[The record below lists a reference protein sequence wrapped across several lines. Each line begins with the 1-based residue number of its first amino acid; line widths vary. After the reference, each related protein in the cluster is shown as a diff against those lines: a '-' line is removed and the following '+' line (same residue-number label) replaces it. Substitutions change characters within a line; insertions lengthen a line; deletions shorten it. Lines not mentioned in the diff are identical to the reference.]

1 MIRQRGYSLIEL
13 MLVITVIAI
22 ATIGI
27 IATYLTVN
35 FNRKVNQTY
44 DDLGEI
50 VQNVEQAWGN
60 MQSYNGLTNE
70 IAIKQR
76 LIPVRMM
83 SENNI
88 STPLGPLTLGYAGTN
103 REMLSLT
110 LALDEDGCNRLIPLF
125 APRMKQIK
133 IGHPGQS
140 ATVAE
145 GGEVNLQE
153 VARLCTEEAPVAFI
167 HFQQGFGRRAMWESW

>member
-13 MLVITVIAI
+13 MLVISVIAI

-60 MQSYNGLTNE
+60 MQSYNGLTAQIGLCRDEPGNALAD
-70 IAIKQR
+70 IGARRGR
-76 LIPVRMM
+76 LQSANSTFCSSDEADQDRSSRPV
-83 SENNI
+83 
-88 STPLGPLTLGYAGTN
+88 
-103 REMLSLT
+103 
-110 LALDEDGCNRLIPLF
+110 CNR
-125 APRMKQIK
+125 
-133 IGHPGQS
+133 
-140 ATVAE
+140 
-145 GGEVNLQE
+145 
-153 VARLCTEEAPVAFI
+153 C
-167 HFQQGFGRRAMWESW
+167 RRG